1 MLADSTTNLLKVD
14 LLSVAQKVPVQR
26 VQIKIFADAGI
37 ELLVRRDDL
46 IDPELSGNK
55 FYKLFFNLHEA
66 REQGFITLL
75 SFGGA
80 YSNHLHALAAAG
92 KRYGFSTIGVVR
104 GERPVQLSPTLGDA
118 EAWGMKLI
126 FISRAD
132 YRDKSQPELLG
143 ELQSHYGGFYLIP
156 EGGANLAGARG
167 SQLLGQA
174 IEQQLKGD
182 YTAVC
187 VACGT
192 GTSLAGLA
200 AGIDNT
206 KLAMGFSVL
215 KGEGGLGAAVA
226 TTYRQLGVSEVAANW
241 RLISGFHAGGYG
253 KKHPEY
259 LSQFWQEFERS
270 SGIPLDPVYT
280 VKMFWGIS
288 SLARQ
293 GYWPRGSRI
302 VAIHSGGLQGRRGFA
317 CSWKDFLGVNELS

>member
-1 MLADSTTNLLKVD
+1 MVLANSSKELLKVDWSEVD
-14 LLSVAQKVPVQR
+14 LLSVASKVPVQR
-26 VQIKIFADAGI
+26 VEHKTFADAGI

-55 FYKLFFNLHEA
+55 FYKLFFNLRIA
-66 REQGFITLL
+66 REQGFVRLL

-104 GERPVQLSPTLGDA
+104 GERPVQLSPTLTDA

-132 YRDKSQPELLG
+132 YRDKSEPELLAGLRSRHG
-143 ELQSHYGGFYLIP
+143 EFYLIP
-156 EGGANLAGARG
+156 EGGANLQGAQG
-167 SQLLGQA
+167 MQLLGQA
-174 IEQQLKGD
+174 LEQQLKGD

-200 AGIDNT
+200 AGIDST
-206 KLAMGFSVL
+206 KPALGFSVL
-215 KGEGGLGAAVA
+215 KGEGGLGEVIS
-226 TTYRQLGVSEVAANW
+226 TTYRQLRASDATANW
-241 RLISGFHAGGYG
+241 RLITGFHAGGYG

-259 LSQFWQEFERS
+259 LSQFWQDFERN

-288 SLARQ
+288 SLAQQ

-317 CSWKDFLGVNELS
+317 CPLMDSL

>member
-1 MLADSTTNLLKVD
+1 MLIDSVD
-14 LLSVAQKVPVQR
+14 ELFGIARQVPVQ
-26 VQIKIFADAGI
+26 QIELKTLTDAGI

-46 IDPELSGNK
+46 IDAELSGNK

-66 REQGFITLL
+66 RKQGFIRFL

-92 KRYGFSTIGVVR
+92 NRYGFSTIGVVR

-118 EAWGMKLI
+118 ENWGMKLI
-126 FISRAD
+126 FISRKD
-132 YRDKSQPELLG
+132 YQDKSEPDLLA
-143 ELQSHYGGFYLIP
+143 ELQSRYGEFFLIP

-167 SQLLGQA
+167 MQLLGQA
-174 IEQQLKGD
+174 LEQQLKGD
-182 YTAVC
+182 YTDVC
-187 VACGT
+187 IACGT
-192 GTSLAGLA
+192 GTSVAGLA

-206 KLAMGFSVL
+206 KLAIGFSVL
-215 KGEGGLGAAVA
+215 KGEGDLGGSIS
-226 TTYRQLGVSEVAANW
+226 TTYRQLHGSADTANW
-241 RLISGFHAGGYG
+241 RLITGFHAGGYG

-259 LSQFWQEFERS
+259 LSQFWQNFERS

-280 VKMFWGIS
+280 VKMFWGIH

-302 VAIHSGGLQGRRGFA
+302 VAIHSGGLQGRRGFV
-317 CSWKDFLGVNELS
+317 CP

>member
-1 MLADSTTNLLKVD
+1 MVLANSTNELLKVDLSEVD
-14 LLSVAQKVPVQR
+14 LLSVASKVPVQR
-26 VQIKIFADAGI
+26 VEHKTFADAGI

-55 FYKLFFNLHEA
+55 FYKLFFNLSIA
-66 REQGFITLL
+66 REQGFIRLL

-104 GERPVQLSPTLGDA
+104 GERPVQLSPTLSDA

-132 YRDKSQPELLG
+132 YRDKSDQELFAELRLRHG
-143 ELQSHYGGFYLIP
+143 EFYLIP
-156 EGGANLAGARG
+156 EGGANLQGAQG
-167 SQLLGQA
+167 MQLLGQA
-174 IEQQLKGD
+174 LEQQLKGD

-187 VACGT
+187 IACGT

-200 AGIDNT
+200 AGIDST
-206 KLAMGFSVL
+206 KSALGFSVL
-215 KGEGGLGAAVA
+215 KGEGGLGDAIS
-226 TTYRQLGVSEVAANW
+226 TTYRQLRASDAIANW
-241 RLISGFHAGGYG
+241 RLITGFHAGGYG

-259 LSQFWQEFERS
+259 LSQFWQDFERNN
-270 SGIPLDPVYT
+270 GIPLDPVYT
-280 VKMFWGIS
+280 VKMCWGIS
-288 SLARQ
+288 SLAQQ

-317 CSWKDFLGVNELS
+317 CPSVDSL